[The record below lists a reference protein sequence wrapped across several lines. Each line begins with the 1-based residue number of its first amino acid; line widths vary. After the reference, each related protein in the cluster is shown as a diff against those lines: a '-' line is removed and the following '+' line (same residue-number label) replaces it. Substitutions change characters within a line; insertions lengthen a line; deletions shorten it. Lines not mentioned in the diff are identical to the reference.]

1 MADEQNRS
9 DAQPDAG
16 QSHRRPGSGGGRD
29 TQHPAGDIPTGKG
42 KDDPS
47 EAPESGD
54 KKATG

>member
-9 DAQPDAG
+9 DARPDEGHLADDEAG
-16 QSHRRPGSGGGRD
+16 KGTRQRTDSPQS
-29 TQHPAGDIPTGKG
+29 GKG

>member
-1 MADEQNRS
+1 MADEQDRR
-9 DAQPDAG
+9 DATPDAG
-16 QSHRRPGSGGGRD
+16 RQTDAGAGEKPRPASG
-29 TQHPAGDIPTGKG
+29 TTPTGKG

>member
-1 MADEQNRS
+1 MADEQNRR
-9 DAQPDAG
+9 DAIPDAPPAADTDSG
-16 QSHRRPGSGGGRD
+16 KNPRPG
-29 TQHPAGDIPTGKG
+29 AGSPPTGTG